1 MDSDGAFCIWG
12 AAVVGGSSTFR
23 SVAFCLSDGVPLAKG
38 IYAAKRSGFFG
49 EVLFTLKELRAG
61 ALGVAAGEHF
71 LFKSAGAGRAM
82 EDCSK
87 KYGGQLARAT
97 AYP

>member
-1 MDSDGAFCIWG
+1 M
-12 AAVVGGSSTFR
+12 
-23 SVAFCLSDGVPLAKG
+23 PLAKG

-61 ALGVAAGEHF
+61 ALSAMAGEHF
-71 LFKSAGAGRAM
+71 VFKSAGAGRAM
-82 EDCSK
+82 EDCAK
-87 KYGGQLARAT
+87 KDGRQLVRAT